1 MYDIACDIDGSVDDY
16 VLIMT
21 LSDVIT
27 ATLLQRRKI
36 KDAVVAAATDNTDT
50 TPRSSRSSS
59 AQATLEQDV
68 RLRRRRRWR
77 EPFD

>member
-1 MYDIACDIDGSVDDY
+1 MYDIACDIDGSVDDD
-16 VLIMT
+16 VL
-21 LSDVIT
+21 IT

-36 KDAVVAAATDNTDT
+36 KDAVVTAATDNTDT

-68 RLRRRRRWR
+68 RLRRRRR
-77 EPFD
+77 

>member
-1 MYDIACDIDGSVDDY
+1 MYDIACDIDGSVDDD

-21 LSDVIT
+21 LSNVIT

-68 RLRRRRRWR
+68 RLRRRRR
-77 EPFD
+77 